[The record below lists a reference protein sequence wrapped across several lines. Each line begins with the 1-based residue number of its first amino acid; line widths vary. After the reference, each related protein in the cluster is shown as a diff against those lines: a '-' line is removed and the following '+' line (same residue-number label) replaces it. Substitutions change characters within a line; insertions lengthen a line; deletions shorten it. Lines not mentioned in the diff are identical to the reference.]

1 MTVQLPEI
9 EKLEKTVASLRR
21 EFNYFL
27 NSSTNVKKTVTI
39 SDIAKMEGVSV
50 SQLRKGGKERYL
62 LPRFGV
68 SGYPT
73 GAVRWNISE
82 YLDWRAIDPRERQQ
96 AYLESLRNRT
106 IRAYNEKRA

>member
-1 MTVQLPEI
+1 MTVQFPEI
-9 EKLEKTVASLRR
+9 ENIEKAVASLRR

-62 LPRFGV
+62 LPRFGT
-68 SGYPT
+68 SGYTT
-73 GAVRWNISE
+73 GAVRWNVSE

-96 AYLESLRNRT
+96 AYLEPLRNRT
-106 IRAYNEKRA
+106 IRAYDEKRA